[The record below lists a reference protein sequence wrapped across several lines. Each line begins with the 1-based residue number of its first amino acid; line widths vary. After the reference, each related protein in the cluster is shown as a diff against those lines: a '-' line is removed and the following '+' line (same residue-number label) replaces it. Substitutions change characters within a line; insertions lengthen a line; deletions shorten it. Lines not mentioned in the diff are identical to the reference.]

1 MPQFAQIDT
10 FASQIFWLL
19 VTFSILYILMSRVVL
34 PRIAETLSNRR
45 NKIEDDLGKADA
57 LKAKAESVQAAYEAS
72 LAKATEE
79 ARAAH
84 REAYTKIAERS
95 DKEHAALAEKLAVEA
110 AAADARIA
118 KSKADALEELQA
130 ASVDVVQ
137 AATER
142 LIGVSVDEATA
153 KAALGSAKG

>member
-34 PRIAETLSNRR
+34 PRIAETLTNRH
-45 NKIEDDLGKADA
+45 NKINDDLEKADE
-57 LKAKAESVQAAYEAS
+57 LKAKAEQVQAAYEAS

-84 REAYTKIAERS
+84 RDAYAEIAERS
-95 DKEHAALAEKLAVEA
+95 DKEHGVLAEKLAEEA

-118 KSKADALEELQA
+118 KSKADVLDELQA
-130 ASVDVVQ
+130 ASVEVVQ

-142 LIGVSVDEATA
+142 LIGASVDEATA